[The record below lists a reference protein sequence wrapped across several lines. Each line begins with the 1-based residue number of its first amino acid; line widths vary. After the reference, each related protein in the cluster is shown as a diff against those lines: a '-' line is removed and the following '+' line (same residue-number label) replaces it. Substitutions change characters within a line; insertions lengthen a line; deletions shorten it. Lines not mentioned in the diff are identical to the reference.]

1 MRGSKDR
8 FFGICSPLFDRVERG
23 LVFVVVSHL
32 AMAETIHALR
42 KLATNEFKPTFG
54 VTGDH
59 AEIQSECESVGKR
72 LIEYVNALVD
82 NKNAEIANYSDA
94 LNTIPASFQRSP
106 TILDASREASS
117 PNTGTPARDT
127 QTWNTPILHRMPR
140 CRSFTRQTRLLTR
153 STAILILWAS
163 RSKFSGRLNRPWP
176 APARPGV
183 PANLQIR
190 SGRPRA
196 GCR

>member
-1 MRGSKDR
+1 MVDGVKRVYYDSNVWVSYMRGSKDR

-59 AEIQSECESVGKR
+59 AEKQSECESVGKR

-117 PNTGTPARDT
+117 PNTGTPVWARIEHAYLALGARASEFYSTDKAFDAL
-127 QTWNTPILHRMPR
+127 NGDPEFAGA
-140 CRSFTRQTRLLTR
+140 SFKVL
-153 STAILILWAS
+153 S
-163 RSKFSGRLNRPWP
+163 
-176 APARPGV
+176 
-183 PANLQIR
+183 
-190 SGRPRA
+190 
-196 GCR
+196 